1 MWFFLMYPTECDK
14 QHDQC
19 TSYPRTQAQRPRRR
33 CSGNMCRD
41 SSRHNSSNSHN
52 SVPIQHCFLF
62 RQLEIPTSG
71 KRCGNARVSQTLH
84 KSWGPRRDSGPFLNL
99 IGLGEISYEN
109 IICHKTLK
117 CSIWLYKYVYD
128 MKFLLCMKKFMFR
141 VSDDCARSYETI
153 WWTYLFYNHVH
164 VYCVIRY
171 SPWWNTSCL
180 HLPCLSLISLY
191 FIIEML

>member
-14 QHDQC
+14 QHGQC

-99 IGLGEISYEN
+99 IGLIRRN
-109 IICHKTLK
+109 F
-117 CSIWLYKYVYD
+117 IWKYY
-128 MKFLLCMKKFMFR
+128 M
-141 VSDDCARSYETI
+141 SQ
-153 WWTYLFYNHVH
+153 N
-164 VYCVIRY
+164 
-171 SPWWNTSCL
+171 
-180 HLPCLSLISLY
+180 
-191 FIIEML
+191 IEMFHLIIQIRLWHEVLIVYEKVYV

>member
-14 QHDQC
+14 QHGQC

-33 CSGNMCRD
+33 CSGNMCRN

-128 MKFLLCMKKFMFR
+128 MKFLMWMKAYMFK
-141 VSDDCARSYETI
+141 VTVMIALEVTKQYDGHI
-153 WWTYLFYNHVH
+153 
-164 VYCVIRY
+164 
-171 SPWWNTSCL
+171 
-180 HLPCLSLISLY
+180 Y
-191 FIIEML
+191 FITMYMYIAS